1 MGEEVAEYN
10 GAYKVSQGLLDKFG
24 PKRVIDSPISETGFA
39 GLGIGAAMYGL
50 RPVIEFMTW
59 SFSLVAYDQ
68 IVNNAAQVRYMSGGQ
83 FSVPIVF
90 RGSSGGGLQVGA
102 THSHTPE
109 NWYANVPALTVITP
123 AFPDDA
129 KGLLKS
135 AIRSNNPVCFLE
147 NEKLYGY
154 KDEVPEGEHL
164 TPIGKARVVK
174 AGSDFTI
181 VSNSGSVHR
190 ALNAMKKLE
199 EQGIHAELID
209 VRTIKPLD
217 FDTIAASVSKTNR
230 LLIVEENKPFA
241 GWGAQVAYEV
251 QRELFDDL
259 DAPVHRLTSLDVPQ
273 PYNGRLEQAVLP
285 NEERILAAVKE
296 APGLMSG
303 PLLPD
308 GIRVRWLGH
317 SHVRR
322 HRARTGQKFL
332 FDPFLANN
340 PALPQG
346 ARRGSARARRF
357 RRAHPHASAL
367 RSFRRRPAAA
377 QGRSEAEGHR
387 AVRGRP
393 IGSRTQ
399 GIAEDQVVGMNT
411 RRHARPSR
419 TSASP
424 WCRPVHTSSV
434 AEKGVARAARFP
446 IGYVLRFANGFTIY
460 NTGDTAVTMDM
471 QIVRDLYRPNLVILP
486 IGDFFTMGA
495 GAGRLRAQA
504 APARVRHRRPLAHLG
519 RHAARHARRAG
530 KGNGAVLAPHAN

>member
-1 MGEEVAEYN
+1 MPTLTYREALNQALSEEMERDDRVFLMGEEVAEYN

-24 PKRVIDSPISETGFA
+24 PKRVIDSPISETGFT

-83 FSVPIVF
+83 FSVPIVL

-190 ALNAMKKLE
+190 AMNAMKKLE

-217 FDTIAASVSKTNR
+217 FDTIAASVSKTHR

-259 DAPVHRLTSLDVPQ
+259 DAPVHRLTSLDVPA

-285 NEERILAAVKE
+285 NEERILAEVQK
-296 APGLMSG
+296 
-303 PLLPD
+303 LL
-308 GIRVRWLGH
+308 
-317 SHVRR
+317 
-322 HRARTGQKFL
+322 A
-332 FDPFLANN
+332 
-340 PALPQG
+340 
-346 ARRGSARARRF
+346 
-357 RRAHPHASAL
+357 
-367 RSFRRRPAAA
+367 
-377 QGRSEAEGHR
+377 
-387 AVRGRP
+387 
-393 IGSRTQ
+393 
-399 GIAEDQVVGMNT
+399 
-411 RRHARPSR
+411 
-419 TSASP
+419 
-424 WCRPVHTSSV
+424 
-434 AEKGVARAARFP
+434 
-446 IGYVLRFANGFTIY
+446 
-460 NTGDTAVTMDM
+460 
-471 QIVRDLYRPNLVILP
+471 
-486 IGDFFTMGA
+486 
-495 GAGRLRAQA
+495 
-504 APARVRHRRPLAHLG
+504 
-519 RHAARHARRAG
+519 
-530 KGNGAVLAPHAN
+530 